1 MVELVVGHSSSSNNE
16 SVTVWLRSS
25 RELYVRVEGRRG
37 GSKVGV
43 HRTEE
48 LRRQK
53 AEGGW

>member
-37 GSKVGV
+37 AAKWEY
-43 HRTEE
+43 TE
-48 LRRQK
+48 LK
-53 AEGGW
+53 N